1 MNPGEGLAGCASLSS
16 FFCFLTLTFPHDKVY
31 VHNSEHL
38 LSTRAPCK
46 ARSSGL
52 PSPSQPRFLKRK
64 MEEAGSVYTWPHQ
77 EASPVLP

>member
-16 FFCFLTLTFPHDKVY
+16 FFSFFDTDKVC

-38 LSTRAPCK
+38 LSTHAPCK

-52 PSPSQPRFLKRK
+52 PSPSQPRFLMRK
-64 MEEAGSVYTWPHQ
+64 MGEPGSVCTWPHQ